1 MFFPFIFSPVI
12 RGIARFIATCSV
24 PLRAPTRTRNT
35 ALFLLI
41 LSGLGTAILAQPDTS
56 KSTEIR
62 THLEQARAA
71 LQANDFRIAADQ
83 LRAVLALDGSNL
95 EAHED
100 LATIAF
106 FQGDCPAAERD
117 LHSAIQIAPAEMKP
131 QALLALCAKRMNQP
145 SAQAMLE
152 KVFSSLQDT
161 KLRTEVGVELADIY
175 YQQRELDKT
184 ASIMQT
190 LVALAPDNV
199 DILFFAQRVYSEL
212 ADNTLN
218 KLAILAPGSAR
229 MEQLIAERLINAGDS
244 ADAIPHYRKA
254 ISQNPKLPGMHFE
267 LAEALM
273 QSSNNPQT
281 LAEAKHEFS
290 EALNIDGE
298 SASIED
304 ALGQIAMKTSP
315 AITEE
320 AAWNEAL
327 AHFKKAYAINPKD
340 ADAAMGIARSLKMQD
355 KPQEALDYLR
365 LAVREDPMNFEAH
378 YQLAQV
384 CRDLH
389 LADEEQRELRL
400 YHAAKAA
407 KDSAEDLHREMNP
420 HTTATQTAS
429 SAP

>member
-1 MFFPFIFSPVI
+1 
-12 RGIARFIATCSV
+12 
-24 PLRAPTRTRNT
+24 
-35 ALFLLI
+35 
-41 LSGLGTAILAQPDTS
+41 
-56 KSTEIR
+56 
-62 THLEQARAA
+62 
-71 LQANDFRIAADQ
+71 
-83 LRAVLALDGSNL
+83 
-95 EAHED
+95 
-100 LATIAF
+100 
-106 FQGDCPAAERD
+106 
-117 LHSAIQIAPAEMKP
+117 
-131 QALLALCAKRMNQP
+131 
-145 SAQAMLE
+145 
-152 KVFSSLQDT
+152 
-161 KLRTEVGVELADIY
+161 
-175 YQQRELDKT
+175 
-184 ASIMQT
+184 MQT

-290 EALNIDGE
+290 EALNVDGD

-304 ALGQIAMKTSP
+304 ALGQIAMKASP

-327 AHFKKAYAINPKD
+327 AHFKRAYSINPKD

-355 KPQEALDYLR
+355 KPQEAIDYLR
-365 LAVREDPMNFEAH
+365 LAVHEDPLNVEAH

-420 HTTATQTAS
+420 HTATNQTAA